1 MYNNLTNL
9 RRGRPWLLLLLLFAW
24 LLPQEAAAD
33 WYVQRKYQYQVML
46 NGTNTVRIKA
56 PVYDEDE
63 ADHWVSNANLRV
75 TWTDDAG
82 NSHTE
87 SLLNWGFNYG
97 KSGSHNNSHNTLPV
111 FFKTSVGGSI
121 DITQG
126 NSSNHFT
133 LKKDDGEQTRT
144 VYENTDGETYDFSAV
159 WRAPYDMLGKHLKFE
174 WAVTIDYTSG
184 SDYALSGFSTTEFD
198 MPKAAGVITP
208 QLTAATMS
216 YSKEGMLEIPWFMA
230 TDKMTK
236 AYYEYTDYQGKTQKV
251 DLQPKATSDVI
262 YLDATVPHNDFH
274 IVVNYKD
281 NNDYEIENI
290 SSEVQDLPVIHAPQG
305 LTVRSLG
312 DIKSKMELKWS
323 LNHRSTKDLS
333 MSDHFYIQ
341 RSLTGK
347 EEDFEE
353 IGMVIYMEGVDD
365 SVYTFVDST
374 LVEAIAAGHLKN
386 GGTLDNLTYR
396 VRRAMTENWGWE
408 NNNCARSVS
417 TVVDD
422 LHLLRIANY
431 TAKWEDEQAYT
442 VRVSWDYADE
452 PGGVWDDRA
461 QMVLQ
466 VVMKNR
472 NGVAVDTVRYV
483 LSATD
488 RQQRYKVVNFFR
500 PCVSFD
506 VKIFVEKEE
515 SPFNYL
521 EKLEKFFVPIRNV
534 DDWNDFRSKVRSANG
549 KPVNARLF
557 ADITCDTYAGTQNA
571 PYMGVFDGNGHTL
584 TFNVSSFNEDYIA
597 PFRYVSNATIR
608 NLHTAGTIST
618 SKKFAAGLI
627 SRLVDGGSTVS
638 IENCRSSVTL
648 NSSLS
653 GDATNGGF
661 IAHARPG
668 CSVTFTNCKFDGS
681 FEGANCA
688 YNGGFIGWTDS
699 GGKVTI
705 DNSLFNPGHY
715 NCKVDGSATWS
726 RNEVNIT
733 LTLRNSYAT
742 LEITDQ
748 IETIVIDGKTF
759 MVLHNEDDWLK
770 FRDAVKNN
778 SGTNAIL
785 AADFTVHHAVA
796 YDNQFTGIFDGNGH
810 TLTADIKGGGTQMI
824 ALFEGGR
831 DYTIKNLHL
840 KGKLTGGNHLAG
852 LVGFSVRSGDT
863 PCKIY
868 NCRVS
873 AELVCSGG
881 IAGGFVGWGN
891 GADIV
896 NCLFDGSIE
905 CTQEKLN
912 GIQYWAGAF
921 YAMVEGTS
929 VNGAVQYCL
938 DNGVF
943 KGTIEHKGLNTK
955 QWSLWGNGENQWTHD
970 NYSNNNLT
978 GAISTQGLSGQLQLA
993 GGQWRG
999 GSQDGGHRDSRHR
1012 DPSAERC
1019 RTVLQRRLD

>member
-9 RRGRPWLLLLLLFAW
+9 RRGRPWLLLCLLFAW

-236 AYYEYTDYQGKTQKV
+236 AYYEYTDYQGKTQTV

-386 GGTLDNLTYR
+386 GGTLDTAAPAAPRLWPTGC
-396 VRRAMTENWGWE
+396 TC
-408 NNNCARSVS
+408 CA
-417 TVVDD
+417 
-422 LHLLRIANY
+422 
-431 TAKWEDEQAYT
+431 
-442 VRVSWDYADE
+442 
-452 PGGVWDDRA
+452 
-461 QMVLQ
+461 
-466 VVMKNR
+466 
-472 NGVAVDTVRYV
+472 
-483 LSATD
+483 
-488 RQQRYKVVNFFR
+488 
-500 PCVSFD
+500 
-506 VKIFVEKEE
+506 
-515 SPFNYL
+515 
-521 EKLEKFFVPIRNV
+521 
-534 DDWNDFRSKVRSANG
+534 
-549 KPVNARLF
+549 
-557 ADITCDTYAGTQNA
+557 
-571 PYMGVFDGNGHTL
+571 
-584 TFNVSSFNEDYIA
+584 
-597 PFRYVSNATIR
+597 
-608 NLHTAGTIST
+608 
-618 SKKFAAGLI
+618 
-627 SRLVDGGSTVS
+627 
-638 IENCRSSVTL
+638 
-648 NSSLS
+648 
-653 GDATNGGF
+653 
-661 IAHARPG
+661 
-668 CSVTFTNCKFDGS
+668 
-681 FEGANCA
+681 
-688 YNGGFIGWTDS
+688 
-699 GGKVTI
+699 
-705 DNSLFNPGHY
+705 
-715 NCKVDGSATWS
+715 
-726 RNEVNIT
+726 
-733 LTLRNSYAT
+733 
-742 LEITDQ
+742 
-748 IETIVIDGKTF
+748 
-759 MVLHNEDDWLK
+759 
-770 FRDAVKNN
+770 
-778 SGTNAIL
+778 
-785 AADFTVHHAVA
+785 
-796 YDNQFTGIFDGNGH
+796 
-810 TLTADIKGGGTQMI
+810 
-824 ALFEGGR
+824 
-831 DYTIKNLHL
+831 
-840 KGKLTGGNHLAG
+840 
-852 LVGFSVRSGDT
+852 
-863 PCKIY
+863 
-868 NCRVS
+868 
-873 AELVCSGG
+873 
-881 IAGGFVGWGN
+881 
-891 GADIV
+891 
-896 NCLFDGSIE
+896 
-905 CTQEKLN
+905 
-912 GIQYWAGAF
+912 
-921 YAMVEGTS
+921 
-929 VNGAVQYCL
+929 
-938 DNGVF
+938 
-943 KGTIEHKGLNTK
+943 
-955 QWSLWGNGENQWTHD
+955 
-970 NYSNNNLT
+970 
-978 GAISTQGLSGQLQLA
+978 
-993 GGQWRG
+993 
-999 GSQDGGHRDSRHR
+999 
-1012 DPSAERC
+1012 
-1019 RTVLQRRLD
+1019 